1 MGVVGRGVGGP
12 WGGGGCGVRGVS
24 SEGAVW
30 RAALWGVWGG
40 GVEWGACTAV
50 IADWHGLRRELV
62 NSAGLGPTTPTVPN
76 TQTDSKLAL

>member
-1 MGVVGRGVGGP
+1 MWSERGVKR
-12 WGGGGCGVRGVS
+12 GGCV
-24 SEGAVW
+24 EGSPV
-30 RAALWGVWGG
+30 GCVGG